1 VLKQVKNTVVGVA
14 LIFTIGLHW
23 PLLQSVAW
31 VNMIV
36 VFSKHEGIG
45 QAVEKTFNGKNPCKL
60 CNFVAEG
67 KKADQ
72 KKTAPNL
79 VKKFDLFSVPTP
91 TVFLQRTTFASYPH
105 LHLLSHLRF
114 YSPLRPPPDLA

>member
-1 VLKQVKNTVVGVA
+1 VLQQVKNTVVGVA

-36 VFSKHEGIG
+36 ALSKHEGIG
-45 QAVEKTFNGKNPCKL
+45 QAVEKTFDGKHPCKL

-72 KKTAPNL
+72 KKTASDL
-79 VKKFDLFSVPTP
+79 VKKFDLFSAPTP
-91 TVFLQRTTFASYPH
+91 TVFLQHPVFISYPP
-105 LHLLSHLRF
+105 LQTLSHLRF
-114 YSPLRPPPDLA
+114 YAPLSPPPDLA